1 MFLDDDGHFRGREL
15 AWLLDEILI
24 VSALIVLVALW
35 AIVQALIAR
44 QERRRRFLREYPFS
58 ADGRMIAT
66 ARGLEGAR
74 TSGDVATGASIASVD
89 ARPGEEDPNDTVA
102 LSPDGRTLAVGGW
115 TSVVRLIDVRTGKL
129 LHELDLAGRGRS
141 RSSSPQT
148 AEPSPSRAG
157 RTWRPFG
164 MLLPVPRSVRG
175 SRPAAA
181 GRRSTYPP
189 TVCVS

>member
-1 MFLDDDGHFRGREL
+1 MFLDDDGHFRGREPG
-15 AWLLDEILI
+15 
-24 VSALIVLVALW
+24 LVARRDTHRLR
-35 AIVQALIAR
+35 AHRPGGALGNRPSSDRPPGASASIP
-44 QERRRRFLREYPFS
+44 QGVSLQCRREDDRDRSGPRGG
-58 ADGRMIAT
+58 ADVW
-66 ARGLEGAR
+66 
-74 TSGDVATGASIASVD
+74 DVATGASIASVD
-89 ARPGEEDPNDTVA
+89 ARRGEEDPNDTVA